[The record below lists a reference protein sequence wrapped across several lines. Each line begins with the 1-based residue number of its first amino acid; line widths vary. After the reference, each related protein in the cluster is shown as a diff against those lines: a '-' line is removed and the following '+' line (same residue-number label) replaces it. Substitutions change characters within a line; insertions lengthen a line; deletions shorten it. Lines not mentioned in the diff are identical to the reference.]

1 MVNIKEVMLY
11 IATVPIF
18 FAIDMLWIG
27 VIAKDFYFKTIPGLS
42 PQPNWLAAIIFYL
55 IYIVGILIF
64 AVLPNIDK
72 GWQHVL
78 LYGALFGF
86 FAYATYDL
94 TNYAVM
100 KNWPLSITL
109 VDMVWGS
116 VLTGVVATI
125 SYFIS
130 KKLF

>member
-1 MVNIKEVMLY
+1 MATMKEILLY
-11 IATVPIF
+11 IATIPIF

-27 VIAKDFYFKTIPGLS
+27 IIAKNLYYKNIPGLS
-42 PQPNWLAAIIFYL
+42 PQPNWPAAIVFYL
-55 IYIVGILIF
+55 LYIVGILIF
-64 AVLPNIDK
+64 AILPNLDK
-72 GWQHVL
+72 GWQHAL

-109 VDMVWGS
+109 IDLAWGTS
-116 VLTGVVATI
+116 LTAIVSTA
-125 SYFIS
+125 SYFIG
-130 KKLF
+130 KKII